1 MIVMAFAH
9 MFFAAGP
16 TNGITCPTTGDVPN
30 VQSDEYTNGGWACS
44 LNESYFHS
52 FAMLLSGDFAFF
64 NAPSGLSSGLSLLF
78 ASVIGIV
85 LLNILI
91 AVVNDSFVKV
101 EGNSENAFWLGR
113 LRFIDE
119 VGDIKKF
126 LSPKRCRK
134 GNQFHFEA
142 MRKVLLS
149 SLKESPQRRMF
160 SHWDTRATDAWEN
173 FPEFVKLIV
182 WFENGDDD
190 HKLPFAKRM
199 YAFFNVAQWNEIIPP
214 SEGFRKVMIGA
225 HRREEIHNPLKKLL
239 GWLISFVVLFLFLA
253 LFPFILILGLITGG
267 LFWPSGLKEY
277 LFFGPIEHKP
287 VQVQKRGIAEI
298 RSMEAKFAENIADL
312 KETLAEDRSTI
323 LTLLQRIE
331 KLSEAAC

>member
-16 TNGITCPTTGDVPN
+16 PNGITCPTTGDVLN

-134 GNQFHFEA
+134 GNQFKLET
-142 MRKVLLS
+142 
-149 SLKESPQRRMF
+149 PQRRMF

-287 VQVQKRGIAEI
+287 VQVQKRDIAEI